1 MSTYTHHNHD
11 PPRPSYHSPSS
22 SISTK
27 YLPPE
32 VDRCTCLLAWKW
44 NALSIDLTDALCEYE
59 TCIVSAACRQTK
71 PKAPPANHRL
81 QRLWFRA
88 VDRVQYIQ
96 DLEHLI
102 DEIERQ
108 LDELARQQKCRVQE
122 IEDDERRHCQE
133 LEIMKSRNFYG
144 SRK

>member
-11 PPRPSYHSPSS
+11 PPRPPYHSSSS

-27 YLPPE
+27 YLPPA
-32 VDRCTCLLAWKW
+32 VDRCTCLLTRKW
-44 NALSIDLTDALCEYE
+44 NALSIDLTDARCEYE
-59 TCIVSAACRQTK
+59 TCIVSASCRQTK

-122 IEDDERRHCQE
+122 VEDDERRHCQE
-133 LEIMKSRNFYG
+133 LEIMKSRHFYG

>member
-11 PPRPSYHSPSS
+11 PPRSPYHPSS
-22 SISTK
+22 SFSTK
-27 YLPPE
+27 HIPQV
-32 VDRCTCLLAWKW
+32 VDRCACLLARQW
-44 NALSIDLTDALCEYE
+44 NALSTDLTDARCEYE

-88 VDRVQYIQ
+88 LDRVQYIQ

-102 DEIERQ
+102 DEIERH

-122 IEDDERRHCQE
+122 VEDDERRHRQE
-133 LEIMKSRNFYG
+133 LEIMKSRHFYG